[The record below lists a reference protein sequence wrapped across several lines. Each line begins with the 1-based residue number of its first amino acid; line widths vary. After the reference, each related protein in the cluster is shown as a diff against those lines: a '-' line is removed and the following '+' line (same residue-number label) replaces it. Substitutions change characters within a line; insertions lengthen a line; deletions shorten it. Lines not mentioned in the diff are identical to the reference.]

1 MRSYNTEVGLL
12 AIWDSASMSY
22 VTTKDDY
29 LANISDS
36 IGLVKIMN
44 KGKIVAWHTGGD
56 GIFDIEV
63 RQNPETSLT
72 SEEKGIVELK
82 NENLKLIITSKV
94 MIGSPEWAGSPEEDG
109 LKENAISQIEGINQ
123 GTYAVSVF
131 FLYSEEVQV
140 AKFVVVIKKVDP
152 DFQFQEVFSIPSL
165 G

>member
-1 MRSYNTEVGLL
+1 MNHLISTKQFDVKTLRKIFQLTDRFQNKKQPNLL
-12 AIWDSASMSY
+12 
-22 VTTKDDY
+22 
-29 LANISDS
+29 
-36 IGLVKIMN
+36 